1 MRIDAVRGLLT
12 RMGYNSGARDAE
24 L

>member
-1 MRIDAVRGLLT
+1 MDAVRGLLT